1 MQCILVQL
9 SFTRI
14 FVPSLWKITTR
25 PPLSPVAKNSP
36 SWLNSTVEIMSAE
49 DTEIRN
55 RQYTRLN
62 VASWIL
68 VKIYY
73 VLSPLGCH
81 SLSLSLHPHPT
92 FLSLSLPLSITLP
105 PSVTLHHPSIF
116 PLSPSSL
123 FLFFTPTVSTKTESK
138 PINTRSKTK
147 GAKELA
153 NYHTICAASLSGG
166 VIPQLSQLDSVV
178 IHTDSVV
185 NHNRQWTLSEL
196 WQECPLTDQLHPSQD

>member
-1 MQCILVQL
+1 MKWILVQL

-55 RQYTRLN
+55 RRYTRLN

-81 SLSLSLHPHPT
+81 LLSLSLSTPIPPFSLFPSLS
-92 FLSLSLPLSITLP
+92 LSLSLPLSLFIIP
-105 PSVTLHHPSIF
+105 PSSHSLLP
-116 PLSPSSL
+116 L
-123 FLFFTPTVSTKTESK
+123 FLFLTPTVSTKTESK
-138 PINTRSKTK
+138 PIDTRSKTK